1 MRSTAQPPLI
11 VVEDDPFTRIVQVV
25 LDPSAP
31 PARVAAF
38 ADFFAHDLPDFPG
51 WCAALRGRLQALSPA
66 RVKLVATQDEL
77 DAGLGD
83 ADAVLVESLKVG
95 ASQLAA
101 ATRLRA
107 IQKFGT
113 ILGNIDAQACS
124 VRGIRI
130 LTVRRRANIACAEHA
145 LGMMLALARK
155 LCETNG
161 LISAESLTAA
171 GFRPRMFDRAHTARS
186 NWARISG
193 ISTLHGKQLGIVGL
207 GEIGRELAVRAAAFG
222 MRIVYYQRTRLSAAD
237 EDRYRAEYVTLDEL
251 LGKSDF
257 VSLHL
262 PATDSTRGILGARE
276 LALMKRGAHL
286 VNVSR
291 CDLIDREA
299 LVDALAAGSLGGFGL
314 DTPYEE
320 PGRDDD
326 PLLRFRNVIVTP
338 HLAAQPRFNA
348 LGDFEEMLVN
358 LDSAL
363 K

>member
-1 MRSTAQPPLI
+1 
-11 VVEDDPFTRIVQVV
+11 
-25 LDPSAP
+25 
-31 PARVAAF
+31 
-38 ADFFAHDLPDFPG
+38 
-51 WCAALRGRLQALSPA
+51 
-66 RVKLVATQDEL
+66 VATQEEL
-77 DAGLGD
+77 DASLTD
-83 ADAVLVESLKVG
+83 AEAVLVESLKVG

-101 ATRLRA
+101 APRLRA

-113 ILGNIDAQACS
+113 ILGNIDAHACS
-124 VRGIRI
+124 ARGIRI

-145 LGMMLALARK
+145 LGMRLALARK

-161 LISAESLTAA
+161 LISMESLAAA
-171 GFRPRMFDRAHTARS
+171 GFRPKMFDRAHTARS

-193 ISTLHGKQLGIVGL
+193 VSTLHGKQLGIVGL
-207 GEIGRELAVRAAAFG
+207 GEIGRELAVRAAAFS
-222 MRIVYYQRTRLSAAD
+222 MRIVYYQRNRLSAAD
-237 EDRYRAEYVTLDEL
+237 EDRYHAAYVTLDEL

-276 LALMKRGAHL
+276 LGLMKRGAHL

-299 LVDALAAGSLGGFGL
+299 LVAALAAGSLGGFAL
-314 DTPYEE
+314 DTPDEE

-326 PLLRFRNVIVTP
+326 PLLQFRNVIVTP

-348 LGDFEEMLVN
+348 LGDFEEMLLN